1 MRRAGDGLQDPDL
14 IETIALLGR
23 ISETDGMH
31 TDLQSQHLTTLLNEA
46 GAGDQAALERVW
58 KSIHREV
65 HEMAVRACS
74 AEGVRAQLQPTLLV
88 SELFLKLYGPGASHT
103 VWDDRRHF
111 WGAIGRAMAQQ
122 LIDLARSENRL
133 RRGGGRVRVPLH
145 IAAGELAELDRALS
159 PEAIAAVEALNQ
171 LERISPECAEVAR
184 LRFLAGFSID
194 ETSVLLDIAPRT
206 VSKRWKFAQAWL
218 RRALAAHS

>member
-1 MRRAGDGLQDPDL
+1 
-14 IETIALLGR
+14 
-23 ISETDGMH
+23 MH

-46 GAGDQAALERVW
+46 SSGDQVALEQVW
-58 KSIHREV
+58 KSIHQEV

-88 SELFLKLYGPGASHT
+88 NELFLKLYGPGVKHT

-111 WGAIGRAMAQQ
+111 WGAVGRAMAQQ
-122 LIDLARSENRL
+122 LIDLARNESRL
-133 RRGGGRVRVPLH
+133 RRGGGQVRVPLH
-145 IAAGELAELDRALS
+145 IAAGELAELDRALT
-159 PEAIAAVEALNQ
+159 PEAVAAVEALDQ
-171 LERISPECAEVAR
+171 LEHVSPECAAVAR

-218 RRALAAHS
+218 RRAIAARS